1 MTPCKEKKKAAET
14 AAGTPGPSAAAVAAK
29 GDAPLEVSKTAPVKT
44 KPAAGVTTDV
54 PAVKDPEAEKHASLM
69 QLALKRKQLLE
80 VPFGLYCM
88 AKFPRCRI

>member
-14 AAGTPGPSAAAVAAK
+14 AAGTPGPSVAAK
-29 GDAPLEVSKTAPVKT
+29 EDAPLEVSKIAPVKT

-54 PAVKDPEAEKHASLM
+54 PAVKDSEAEKHASLM